1 MEIIKDKWFRWMIV
15 GITCLVMDW
24 VIVGALCI
32 IWAVAQSDERDE
44 FNN

>member
-1 MEIIKDKWFRWMIV
+1 MEIVKDKSFRWMIV

-32 IWAVAQSDERDE
+32 IWAVAQSDERDG

>member
-1 MEIIKDKWFRWMIV
+1 MIV

-24 VIVGALCI
+24 VIVGVLCI